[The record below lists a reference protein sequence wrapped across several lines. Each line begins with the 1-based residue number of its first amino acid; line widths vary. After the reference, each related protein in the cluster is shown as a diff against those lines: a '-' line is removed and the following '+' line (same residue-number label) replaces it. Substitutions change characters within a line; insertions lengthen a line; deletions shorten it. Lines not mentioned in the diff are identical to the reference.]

1 MQRRRFLEFAASA
14 GVLSSPALP
23 AAAAD
28 RTVRIVVPYAAGG
41 PTDAMA
47 RLLQGPLQRALGA
60 TVLVENVPGAGGAL
74 GAQQVLRAPADGN
87 TFFLGN
93 NGPSAVTPLLQK
105 AAAFDPLKDFQPVAM
120 IAKATMQI
128 AVSAQ
133 VPAADMRSFIRHVR
147 AHPGELNY
155 ASAGIGSLGHL
166 GSELLSKQ
174 AGLVMTHV
182 PYKGQAPTLNALL
195 GNEVQV
201 LLTTPTDAMRAH
213 IASGRIKLIAVTSEQ
228 PSPLDP
234 GVGTVQAEV
243 PGFVLYSWFA
253 LMAKSG
259 TPRAALDGMR
269 RVLADALA
277 TDEIQKRFEG
287 LGVAV
292 DRGGPDEVTA
302 YIRQDLARWST
313 IIRERDIRAE

>member
-1 MQRRRFLEFAASA
+1 MQRRRFLELTAAGAVPSALSHSASA
-14 GVLSSPALP
+14 QG
-23 AAAAD
+23 

-47 RLLQGPLQRALGA
+47 RLMQGPLQKALGA

-74 GAQQVLRAPADGN
+74 GAQQVLRSAADGN

-105 AAAFDPLKDFQPVAM
+105 AAGFDPLKDFVPVSM
-120 IAKATMQI
+120 IAKATMQL
-128 AVSAQ
+128 AVSSA
-133 VPAADMRSFIRHVR
+133 VPATDMASFVRYAR

-166 GSELLSKQ
+166 GTELLAKQ

-213 IASGRIKLIAVTSEQ
+213 IASGRIKLIGVTSDSR
-228 PSPLDP
+228 SPLDP
-234 GVGTVQAEV
+234 SIGTVQAVV
-243 PGFVLYSWFA
+243 PGYVLYSWFA
-253 LMAKSG
+253 LMARAG
-259 TPRAALDGMR
+259 TPPPAVEAMRKAVVTALSG
-269 RVLADALA
+269 
-277 TDEIQKRFEG
+277 DEIHKRFEG
-287 LGVAV
+287 LGVTV
-292 DRGGPDEVTA
+292 DNRGAADVTA
-302 YIRQDLARWST
+302 FIQQDLARWEAV
-313 IIRERDIRAE
+313 IREQNIKAE